1 MKSNDFFTAEEL
13 EMKQMLR
20 NDVDFEGMEDAK
32 ARVWSRLELHMN
44 EVSELDDDDLFF
56 IAAAGH
62 AEMPK
67 DKDKNKLQ

>member
-1 MKSNDFFTAEEL
+1 MKNNDFFTAEEL

-20 NDVDFEGMEDAK
+20 NDMDFEGMEGAK

-44 EVSELDDDDLFF
+44 EVSELDDDELSF

-62 AEMPK
+62 VETPRNK
-67 DKDKNKLQ
+67 DKQQ

>member
-44 EVSELDDDDLFF
+44 EVSELDDDYLSF

-67 DKDKNKLQ
+67 DKDGIKFQ

>member
-13 EMKQMLR
+13 EMKQTLR
-20 NDVDFEGMEDAK
+20 NDVDFEGMEGAK
-32 ARVWSRLELHMN
+32 GRVWSRLEQHMH

-67 DKDKNKLQ
+67 DKDTLQ